1 MRKHKALIST
11 LDRAL
16 STRRPHGEPM
26 TYQFTYWLKDNLPQR
41 LQRTAFFDEQC
52 NLHIDN
58 RKTKKNRTLFVA
70 HVDTVHHKQGVNN
83 IEKSPT
89 RWRAADKGQC
99 LGADDGAGVALL
111 MHMIHHDI
119 PGYYIFTQG
128 EECGG
133 IGAKFLADSQRFL
146 LSQFSRAIAFDRK
159 DVCDIITHQAFARCC
174 SDAFADALASALN
187 ATSPDQLMYMPSD
200 GGIYTDTAEFT
211 HVIPECTNI
220 SVGYDG
226 AHGDKE
232 WLDMDH
238 YHHLSRAVIQID
250 WDGLPTTRDP
260 SIDEPLYSRDD
271 FATPSW
277 VFGHQGKYTDPQPQT
292 TKPYRLYKYKPAKTP
307 RVLDTVRQQT
317 PENQLYD
324 AIEDARYG
332 MYENLIGMMAQV
344 VLPDEPSL
352 AARHIN
358 KHSIGDEVLDYLE
371 SALDHGDSAE
381 QLLEELFYEVQV
393 Q

>member
-1 MRKHKALIST
+1 MRT

-16 STRRPHGEPM
+16 STRRPHGEAL

-41 LQRTAFFDEQC
+41 LQRTAWFDDLC

-58 RKTKKNRTLFVA
+58 RKTKKNKTLFVA
-70 HVDTVHHKQGVNN
+70 HVDTVHRTQGVNN
-83 IEKSPT
+83 IEKSAT

-111 MHMIHHDI
+111 MHMIHHDV

-133 IGAKFLADSQRFL
+133 IGAKYLADKHDKL
-146 LSQFSRAIAFDRK
+146 LAQFSRAIAFDRK
-159 DVCDIITHQAFARCC
+159 DVCDVITYQGFSRCC

-187 ATSPDQLMYMPSD
+187 DTSPDQLMYMSCD
-200 GGIYTDTAEFT
+200 GGVYTDTAEFT

-232 WLDMDH
+232 YLDMVH
-238 YHHLSRAVIQID
+238 CHHLSQAVIKID

-260 SIDEPLYSRDD
+260 SVEDSLYPCYTGHDD
-271 FATPSW
+271 VPAW
-277 VFGHQGKYTDPQPQT
+277 VFGHQGKYTDPAP
-292 TKPYRLYKYKPAKTP
+292 KPYKQYKPAKVP
-307 RVLDTVRQQT
+307 RVLDTVRELT
-317 PENQLYD
+317 PENELYD
-324 AIEDARYG
+324 AIDDARYG
-332 MYENLIGMMAQV
+332 MYQNLMGMMAQV

-352 AARHIN
+352 ALRHIN
-358 KHSIGDEVLDYLE
+358 KHSITDETLDYLE
-371 SALDHGDSAE
+371 GALDCGDSAH